1 MIGRVHGF
9 SFVPVNPHDECLTS
23 NALQIKMKVDKT
35 KEDKVAEANRSELL
49 RFLNSSYD

>member
-1 MIGRVHGF
+1 MYAPCVHCD
-9 SFVPVNPHDECLTS
+9 S
-23 NALQIKMKVDKT
+23 QIKMKVDKT